1 MKDKDQKRCKV
12 GELRPSQAL
21 TTFGIGAII
30 DLPHLSVMVMGLE
43 DWPLK
48 DTVEIGEQRLLA
60 SVKEVLGSQ
69 VKALRS
75 APVVPDTYQ
84 VNQFDASA
92 LVGIPVA
99 PFPRWMVCPYCRR
112 LAPLGSG
119 LFKLETPYRTDQIR
133 YVHANCTKPGKS
145 PTVVPAR
152 FIVACKNGHFDD
164 FPWRDFVHRGSTT
177 CKGGLKL
184 FELTATGEAA
194 GIEVRCEGENCG
206 ASRRMSDAFKMDL
219 NALPVCRGRRPHLR
233 DHDEAGCKAPN
244 GQDMRMEPILQG
256 ASNSWFGIMLSV
268 LAIPQASGKL
278 TQLVEE
284 QWTNLHDVESER
296 EVEKLLPKVPS
307 MRDLYEYTPA
317 EIWQAVQA
325 KKSAVPD

>member
-1 MKDKDQKRCKV
+1 MTTKESKRCKV

-21 TTFGIGAII
+21 TTFGIGSII
-30 DLPHLSVMVMGLE
+30 DLPNLSVMVMGLE

-60 SVKEVLGSQ
+60 SVKEVLGHQ
-69 VKALRS
+69 VKSLRS

-152 FIVACKNGHFDD
+152 FIVACKNGHLDD
-164 FPWRDFVHRGSTT
+164 FPWREFVHRWPD
-177 CKGGLKL
+177 
-184 FELTATGEAA
+184 ELQGWAEAPRNVGHGRSGEHFRSMR
-194 GIEVRCEGENCG
+194 RCETAGRSGPCPTP
-206 ASRRMSDAFKMDL
+206 SR
-219 NALPVCRGRRPHLR
+219 
-233 DHDEAGCKAPN
+233 
-244 GQDMRMEPILQG
+244 
-256 ASNSWFGIMLSV
+256 
-268 LAIPQASGKL
+268 
-278 TQLVEE
+278 
-284 QWTNLHDVESER
+284 WT
-296 EVEKLLPKVPS
+296 
-307 MRDLYEYTPA
+307 
-317 EIWQAVQA
+317 
-325 KKSAVPD
+325 